1 MNHAARRVQNVYL
14 TLTLL
19 NTLAASLIWGINTL
33 FLLNAGLNNTE
44 AFAANAFFTVG
55 QVLFEVPTGVIA
67 DSWGRRAS
75 FLLGS
80 LTLGAST
87 LAYLYMWEIQGPFW
101 GWALSSIVLGLGFT
115 FFSGAVEAWLVD
127 ALHASK
133 YDGALEHIFA
143 RGQIV
148 GGIAM
153 LSGSVAGGIIAQAT
167 NLGIPYILRAGILG
181 ISFITAFFVMRDI
194 GFTPKRSK
202 KPLKDMKNILDKSIQ
217 YGIKNRKV
225 RWLMLSSPFL
235 TGISFYVFYA
245 LQPYLLELYGN
256 PNAYSIAGL
265 VAAII
270 AGAQIVGGLLV
281 PKVIKAFSR
290 RTTILLHGAGFS
302 AVIIIAFGMVN
313 SFAVAIALII
323 LWALIFAGT
332 MPVRQA
338 YLNGA
343 IPSAQRATVLSF
355 DSLVGSSG
363 GVVFQ
368 PVLGKVADVYSYS
381 TSYMVSGAISAL
393 SLPFIYK
400 ARKEKAPSDKILKD
414 HNPEEK

>member
-1 MNHAARRVQNVYL
+1 VYL

-33 FLLNAGLNNTE
+33 FLLDAGLNNTQ

-127 ALHASK
+127 AMHASK
-133 YDGALEHIFA
+133 YEGELDHIFA

-167 NLGIPYILRAGILG
+167 NLGIPYILRAAILG
-181 ISFITAFFVMRDI
+181 LSFITAFFVMRDI
-194 GFTPKRSK
+194 GFIPRRTKE
-202 KPLKDMKNILDKSIQ
+202 PLKDMKIILDKSIE
-217 YGIKNRKV
+217 YGIKNTKV
-225 RWLMLSSPFL
+225 RWLMLSSPCL

-245 LQPYLLELYGN
+245 LQPYLLKLYGN
-256 PNAYSIAGL
+256 PDAYSIAGL
-265 VAAII
+265 VAAIV
-270 AGAQIVGGLLV
+270 AGAQIIGGLLV
-281 PKVIKAFSR
+281 PKIIKLFSR

-302 AVIIIAFGMVN
+302 VILLIAFGLVN
-313 SFAVAIALII
+313 SFALAIPLII

-381 TSYMVSGAISAL
+381 TSYMVSGVISAI

-400 ARKEKAPSDKILKD
+400 ARKEKAPSDNIRKN
-414 HNPEEK
+414 HNPEE